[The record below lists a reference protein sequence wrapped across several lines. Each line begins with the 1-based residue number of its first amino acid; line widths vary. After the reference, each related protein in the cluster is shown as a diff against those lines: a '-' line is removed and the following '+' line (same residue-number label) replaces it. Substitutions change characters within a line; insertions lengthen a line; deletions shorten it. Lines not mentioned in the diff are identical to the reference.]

1 MGRTNASRFQ
11 EITKILQWLRDK
23 IETVYLKGH
32 WPVDNYLTERFKIHW
47 RHLLMDRYQACIG
60 HNENFSRINFHQL
73 LLFYFFVWFSRFYIS
88 GEDRLDKYE
97 QEMLKDISGGVSS
110 DENIMNDRA
119 PRTKTT
125 KFNYVNLLQ

>member
-1 MGRTNASRFQ
+1 
-11 EITKILQWLRDK
+11 
-23 IETVYLKGH
+23 
-32 WPVDNYLTERFKIHW
+32 
-47 RHLLMDRYQACIG
+47 MDRYQACIG

-73 LLFYFFVWFSRFYIS
+73 LLFYFY